1 MKNAT
6 TGLII
11 SILFAF
17 VGCSKNGGD
26 KVARTSKETAQFG
39 SATDIIPTNNP
50 NLPTNDNNR
59 ADNGIGGPV
68 NRESGNY
75 KSTTGAPQNSD
86 RELAK
91 RIKVALTTGSLGT
104 TGAIAE
110 NQLTTID
117 VQVQE
122 GVVILSGPVST
133 EKEKK
138 TIEKQV
144 SGFKGVTSVQN
155 NLTVGARNIQNKPL
169 ESVIP
174 RTPGTESP

>member
-6 TGLII
+6 TVLIF
-11 SILFAF
+11 STLFALSA
-17 VGCSKNGGD
+17 CSKNGGD
-26 KVARTSKETAQFG
+26 KVASARKKESAQFG
-39 SATDIIPTNNP
+39 SATDIIPGNNP
-50 NLPTNDNNR
+50 SLPTNENNR

-75 KSTTGAPQNSD
+75 KSTPAAAPQNSD

-91 RIKVALTTGSLGT
+91 QIKVALTTGSLGT

-110 NQLTTID
+110 NQLTKID
-117 VQVQE
+117 VQVQ
-122 GVVILSGPVST
+122 GGAVTLSGPVSS

-155 NLTVGARNIQNKPL
+155 NLTVGARNVQDKPL

-174 RTPGTESP
+174 RTPGNE